1 MKYNTVKHSEK
12 RFLLS
17 GYHQFSSFPL
27 PLSLCRHFSVKYNIA
42 KSKFCLKLKSCSSQP
57 DGLSCCCTNVEIV
70 KLMLRPFF
78 LYYQHNGEIVKL
90 MLLSVMERKMRSSGM
105 ERLIWARTHHHVK
118 DSEKHVLAR
127 KALMQRVRS

>member
-1 MKYNTVKHSEK
+1 MFRS
-12 RFLLS
+12 
-17 GYHQFSSFPL
+17 
-27 PLSLCRHFSVKYNIA
+27 
-42 KSKFCLKLKSCSSQP
+42 
-57 DGLSCCCTNVEIV
+57 
-70 KLMLRPFF
+70 FF

-105 ERLIWARTHHHVK
+105 ERLIWARTHHHDK